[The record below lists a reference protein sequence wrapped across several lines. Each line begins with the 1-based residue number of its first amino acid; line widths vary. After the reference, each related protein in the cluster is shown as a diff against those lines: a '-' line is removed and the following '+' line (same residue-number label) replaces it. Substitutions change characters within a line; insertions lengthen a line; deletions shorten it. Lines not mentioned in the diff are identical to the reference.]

1 MCEFGGGRA
10 DLWMG
15 SKRWV
20 DIGWVGWRWQWV
32 GRRWVGRQWQW
43 VGVWNVVGVVFFL
56 FLFLFFC
63 FGGCDSSGCGLI
75 FMGCDGLMLMGG
87 SSCGRNHFSG
97 SVCCCCLLMMMR

>member
-20 DIGWVGWRWQWV
+20 DSGWVCGMWW
-32 GRRWVGRQWQW
+32 GLC
-43 VGVWNVVGVVFFL
+43 FFI
-56 FLFLFFC
+56 LFLFFC

-87 SSCGRNHFSG
+87 SSCGRNHFSS
-97 SVCCCCLLMMMR
+97 SVCCCCLLMMMRKMIYYFNGLKILF